1 MVCPHLS
8 VLLEASKMKHLKKI
22 EVMKNHLPI
31 IRIIIKYSFK
41 CCLYMYLLGG
51 ENEIY

>member
-1 MVCPHLS
+1 MVCPHLL
-8 VLLEASKMKHLKKI
+8 VLLEEGSKMKHLRKT
-22 EVMKNHLPI
+22 HLPI